1 MANLLAMTETL
12 DHIATSL
19 RRLLFALGFVCKSLC
34 EELIECVDIPDLLC
48 VSIRVL
54 CLNKFKMIYKIG
66 HLVRIN
72 GWIGG

>member
-1 MANLLAMTETL
+1 MPNLLAMIKTL
-12 DHIATSL
+12 EHIAAPL
-19 RRLLFALGFVCKSLC
+19 CGLLFALGFVCKSLC